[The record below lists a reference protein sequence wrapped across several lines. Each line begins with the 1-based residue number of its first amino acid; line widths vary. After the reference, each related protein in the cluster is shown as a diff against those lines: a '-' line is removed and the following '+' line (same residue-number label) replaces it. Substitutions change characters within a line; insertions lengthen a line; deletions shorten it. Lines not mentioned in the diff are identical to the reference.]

1 MSISIHIGNILNS
14 STETFHEIIDKL
26 QKKNIELS
34 RQELAL
40 KNEFDETLIE
50 AILLTVEAL
59 REEEGFISRVLYNSF
74 GIGKEK
80 NKRREQLIILG
91 SQLKSQ
97 LNSRDKSI
105 RKSRHYKDNLY
116 RSKKNLTRL
125 HKAFKNKI
133 PFLKSYTLQN
143 RAINYM
149 RETNRHIERIIL
161 CEDELEIRI
170 NHLNSI
176 LNKYRKV
183 LRQIPRYHKLQ
194 EETYTQLIGKKE
206 P

>member
-1 MSISIHIGNILNS
+1 MLISIHIGNILNS

-59 REEEGFISRVLYNSF
+59 REEERFISRVLYNFF

-105 RKSRHYKDNLY
+105 RKSRHYKENLY
-116 RSKKNLTRL
+116 SSKKNLTRL

-133 PFLKSYTLQN
+133 PFLNSYTLQN

-170 NHLNSI
+170 NHLNST

-183 LRQIPRYHKLQ
+183 LRQIPRYHKLE
-194 EETYTQLIGKKE
+194 EETYTQFIGKKE